1 MSSHTLTLSVSFDE
15 TNTDA
20 VAVLVRRA
28 KELDLENSGVVLTD
42 AEYPVALCPALI
54 VNLDG
59 GLQWLWDTSGYHGA
73 FGGWSAEPDGGWSR
87 E

>member
-1 MSSHTLTLSVSFDE
+1 M
-15 TNTDA
+15 A
-20 VAVLVRRA
+20 
-28 KELDLENSGVVLTD
+28 
-42 AEYPVALCPALI
+42 ALI